1 MEILRVQNLCKTYG
15 KGEAKVDALK
25 NVSFSLEKGE
35 FAAVVGESG
44 SGKSTLL
51 NCIGAL
57 DLPTSGT
64 ILMDGQNLFS
74 MKEEERTIFR
84 RRNIGFIF
92 QSFQLVSELNVEQNI
107 MFPLLLDYRKPDSA
121 AVKEILELLGLTERR
136 RHLPNQLS
144 GGQQQR
150 VAIGRALITKPK
162 LILAD
167 EPTGNLDSKNSQDVM
182 DLLTQASRRYQQ
194 TILMI
199 THNKNLTA
207 SVDRVFRVTDGVLTD
222 LGGVCRHYDDRK
234 QPEQQ
239 CCPADRVFRIDALYR
254 GNTQTGYAFS
264 AERSSQLVPLCNSC
278 GRFKRYGRNMDLMLD
293 PPAP

>member
-1 MEILRVQNLCKTYG
+1 MEILKVQNLCKTYG

-25 NVSFSLEKGE
+25 NVSFSLNKGE

-57 DLPTSGT
+57 DTPTSGSV
-64 ILMDGQNLFS
+64 LMDGQNLFS
-74 MKEEERTIFR
+74 MKEEKRTIFR

-107 MFPLLLDYRKPDSA
+107 MFPLLLDYRKPDPA
-121 AVKEILELLGLTERR
+121 EVQEILDLLGLTERR
-136 RHLPNQLS
+136 SHLPNQLS

-150 VAIGRALITKPK
+150 VAIGRALITRPK

-167 EPTGNLDSKNSQDVM
+167 EPTGNLDSKNSQDVI
-182 DLLTQASRRYQQ
+182 DLLTRASRHYQQ

-207 SVDRVFRVTDGVLTD
+207 SVGRVFRVTDGVLTD
-222 LGGVCRHYDDRK
+222 LGGKTD
-234 QPEQQ
+234 E
-239 CCPADRVFRIDALYR
+239 AL
-254 GNTQTGYAFS
+254 S
-264 AERSSQLVPLCNSC
+264 
-278 GRFKRYGRNMDLMLD
+278 
-293 PPAP
+293 

>member
-1 MEILRVQNLCKTYG
+1 MEILKVHDLCKTYG
-15 KGEAKVDALK
+15 KGEAEVEALK
-25 NVSFSLEKGE
+25 KVSFSLDKGE
-35 FAAVVGESG
+35 FAAIVGESG

-57 DLPTSGT
+57 DAPSSGK
-64 ILMDGQNLFS
+64 ILVDGQDLFS
-74 MKEEERTIFR
+74 MKEEQRTIFR

-107 MFPLLLDYRKPDSA
+107 MFPLLLDYRKPDLA
-121 AVKEILELLGLTERR
+121 AVEEILELLGLTERR
-136 RHLPNQLS
+136 YHLPNQLS

-167 EPTGNLDSKNSQDVM
+167 EPTGNLDSKNSQDVI

-199 THNKNLTA
+199 THNNNLTA
-207 SVDRVFRVTDGVLTD
+207 SVDRVFWVSDGVLTD
-222 LGGVCRHYDDRK
+222 LGGK
-234 QPEQQ
+234 TNE
-239 CCPADRVFRIDALYR
+239 AL
-254 GNTQTGYAFS
+254 S
-264 AERSSQLVPLCNSC
+264 
-278 GRFKRYGRNMDLMLD
+278 
-293 PPAP
+293 

>member
-1 MEILRVQNLCKTYG
+1 MEILRVNDLCKTYG
-15 KGEAKVDALK
+15 EGEAKINALK

-57 DLPTSGT
+57 DTPTSGT
-64 ILMDGQNLFS
+64 VLMEGQNLFS
-74 MKEEERTIFR
+74 MREEERTIFR
-84 RRNIGFIF
+84 RRNIGFVF

-107 MFPLLLDYRKPDSA
+107 MFPLLLDYRKPGAGEVD
-121 AVKEILELLGLTERR
+121 EILNLLGLTERR
-136 RHLPNQLS
+136 HHLPNQLS

-167 EPTGNLDSKNSQDVM
+167 EPTGNLDSKNSRDVM
-182 DLLTQASRRYQQ
+182 DMLIKASRQYQQ
-194 TILMI
+194 TILII

-207 SVDRVFRVTDGVLTD
+207 SVDRVFQVSDDCLTD
-222 LGGVCRHYDDRK
+222 LGGNAN
-234 QPEQQ
+234 ET
-239 CCPADRVFRIDALYR
+239 L
-254 GNTQTGYAFS
+254 S
-264 AERSSQLVPLCNSC
+264 
-278 GRFKRYGRNMDLMLD
+278 
-293 PPAP
+293 

>member
-1 MEILRVQNLCKTYG
+1 MQILKVQDLCKTYG
-15 KGEAKVDALK
+15 KGETKVDALK

-57 DLPTSGT
+57 DIPNSGS
-64 ILMDGQNLFS
+64 IHIDGQDLFS
-74 MKEEERTIFR
+74 MKEKERTIFR
-84 RRNIGFIF
+84 RRNISFIF

-107 MFPLLLDYRKPDSA
+107 MFPLLLDYRKPDQSA
-121 AVKEILELLGLTERR
+121 IHEILELLGLTERR
-136 RHLPNQLS
+136 HHLPNQLS

-167 EPTGNLDSKNSQDVM
+167 EPTGNLDSKNSQDVI
-182 DLLTQASRRYQQ
+182 DLLTNASRHYQQ

-199 THNKNLTA
+199 THNKSLTA
-207 SVDRVFRVTDGVLTD
+207 SVDHVFQVSDGMLTD
-222 LGGVCRHYDDRK
+222 FGGTTN
-234 QPEQQ
+234 ET
-239 CCPADRVFRIDALYR
+239 L
-254 GNTQTGYAFS
+254 S
-264 AERSSQLVPLCNSC
+264 
-278 GRFKRYGRNMDLMLD
+278 
-293 PPAP
+293 

>member
-1 MEILRVQNLCKTYG
+1 MEILRVENLCKTYG
-15 KGEAKVDALK
+15 KGEAEVQALK

-57 DLPTSGT
+57 DTPTSGS
-64 ILMDGQNLFS
+64 IFIDGQNLFS
-74 MKEEERTIFR
+74 MKEEKRTIYR

-107 MFPLLLDYRKPDSA
+107 VFPLLLDYREPDQKR
-121 AVKEILELLGLTERR
+121 VNEILDLLGLTERR
-136 RHLPNQLS
+136 KHLPSQLS

-150 VAIGRALITKPK
+150 VAIGRTLITQPK

-182 DLLTQASRRYQQ
+182 DMLTTASRHYQQ
-194 TILMI
+194 TILII

-207 SVDRVFRVTDGVLTD
+207 SVDRVFQVSDGVLTD
-222 LGGVCRHYDDRK
+222 LGGIAN
-234 QPEQQ
+234 ET
-239 CCPADRVFRIDALYR
+239 L
-254 GNTQTGYAFS
+254 S
-264 AERSSQLVPLCNSC
+264 
-278 GRFKRYGRNMDLMLD
+278 
-293 PPAP
+293 

>member
-1 MEILRVQNLCKTYG
+1 MEILKVQNLWKVYG
-15 KGEAKVDALK
+15 KDEVKIEALK
-25 NVSFSLEKGE
+25 NVTFSLEKGE
-35 FAAVVGESG
+35 FVAVVGESG

-57 DLPTSGT
+57 DIPTSGT

-107 MFPLLLDYRKPDSA
+107 IFPLLLDYRKPDLA
-121 AVKEILELLGLTERR
+121 AVEETLDLLGLTDRR
-136 RHLPNQLS
+136 YHLPSQLS

-167 EPTGNLDSKNSQDVM
+167 EPTGNLDSKNSQDVI
-182 DLLTQASRRYQQ
+182 DLLTKASHKYQQ

-207 SVDRVFRVTDGVLTD
+207 SVDRVLQVSDGELTD
-222 LGGVCRHYDDRK
+222 LGGK
-234 QPEQQ
+234 ANET
-239 CCPADRVFRIDALYR
+239 L
-254 GNTQTGYAFS
+254 S
-264 AERSSQLVPLCNSC
+264 
-278 GRFKRYGRNMDLMLD
+278 
-293 PPAP
+293 

>member
-1 MEILRVQNLCKTYG
+1 MEILKVQHLCKTYG
-15 KGEAKVDALK
+15 KGEAKVEALRD
-25 NVSFSLEKGE
+25 VSFTLEQGE

-57 DLPTSGT
+57 DAPTSGK
-64 ILMDGQNLFS
+64 ILMDGQELFS
-74 MKEEERTIFR
+74 MKEEQRTIFR

-92 QSFQLVSELNVEQNI
+92 QSFQLVADLTVEQNI
-107 MFPLLLDYRKPDSA
+107 MFPLLLDYRKPKPEN
-121 AVKEILELLGLTERR
+121 VEEILEVLGLKERR
-136 RHLPNQLS
+136 HHLPSQLS

-182 DLLTQASRRYQQ
+182 DLLTKASHRYQQ

-199 THNKNLTA
+199 THNNNLTA
-207 SVDRVFRVTDGVLTD
+207 SVDRVFRVSDGVLTD
-222 LGGVCRHYDDRK
+222 LGG
-234 QPEQQ
+234 
-239 CCPADRVFRIDALYR
+239 
-254 GNTQTGYAFS
+254 
-264 AERSSQLVPLCNSC
+264 
-278 GRFKRYGRNMDLMLD
+278 KRE
-293 PPAP
+293 